1 MASSSQIA
9 AAAALILS
17 PPSTTPYKATT
28 ALIGASFQQQHVPA
42 PAADGRPPPHS
53 SRGSTKQRAMAPVV
67 LRMDVHCYGCADKIR
82 RVLKNH
88 FQFRIPSNT
97 YGAHMLLDSGV
108 EEVWVS
114 VERGLVVVSGAALD
128 ASLMRR
134 KIQKRTKRPVAI
146 VSAGAE
152 EPPPLQY
159 SAPPPGYPP
168 HLIGMAPHFGP
179 HVPYTSYSYA
189 QPPGS
194 YPYGAPTVAGGGWV
208 PPQHLL
214 QHRAE
219 RDAVLHAQRAVALV
233 KRRGPRRLLL
243 RPVMAGCRQRRSATT
258 YTSGLV
264 VWLEQSVLFCHG

>member
-1 MASSSQIA
+1 
-9 AAAALILS
+9 
-17 PPSTTPYKATT
+17 
-28 ALIGASFQQQHVPA
+28 
-42 PAADGRPPPHS
+42 
-53 SRGSTKQRAMAPVV
+53 MAPVV

-82 RVLKNH
+82 RVLKNV
-88 FQFRIPSNT
+88 
-97 YGAHMLLDSGV
+97 LGV

-168 HLIGMAPHFGP
+168 HLIGMAPHLGP

-194 YPYGAPTVAGGGWV
+194 YPYGAPTVAGGGWMLV
-208 PPQHLL
+208 HARHGQYYMPNEPLL
-214 QHRAE
+214 WSNDE
-219 RDAVLHAQRAVALV
+219 D
-233 KRRGPRRLLL
+233 PD
-243 RPVMAGCRQRRSATT
+243 GCC
-258 YTSGLV
+258 
-264 VWLEQSVLFCHG
+264 SVQ